1 MSSPARV
8 AASRAAASRV
18 AASRALPVLVALLA
32 IITAAC
38 GGPATPAL
46 SDPKQ
51 ILEAGISGL
60 QEARTFHLEG
70 TADGKVVLSLGG
82 TPGTGSGV
90 PITLDG
96 STLTGDAD
104 LAGKRASLSVVI
116 PALFNLTA
124 DVVAVDG
131 VVYARLP
138 LPGSGGWTRQ
148 AGSGSIFDTLADP
161 AKLLDEFAAFLDRPG
176 VAPRKLS
183 NERCRDAD
191 CYAVSF
197 TIPAAL
203 LGAGASP
210 AGASPAG
217 GSPSDGSPSG
227 SIPAVALPGGLVLG
241 DIAVTALV
249 RTDTPRLAEL
259 SFDVPLGAGGTVN
272 VALELSKFGD
282 PVTITPPPG
291 G

>member
-1 MSSPARV
+1 MSRPARV

-18 AASRALPVLVALLA
+18 AATRALPVLVALLA
-32 IITAAC
+32 IVATAC

-161 AKLLDEFAAFLDRPG
+161 AKLLDEFAAFLDRPE

-183 NERCRDAD
+183 NERCSDAD

-203 LGAGASP
+203 LGAGARPS
-210 AGASPAG
+210 GASPAG
-217 GSPSDGSPSG
+217 GSPSGSS
-227 SIPAVALPGGLVLG
+227 PAVALPGGLVLG

-249 RTDTPRLAEL
+249 RTDTPLLVES

-272 VALELSKFGD
+272 LALELSKFGD
-282 PVTITPPPG
+282 PVTIVPPPG

>member
-1 MSSPARV
+1 MSRPARV
-8 AASRAAASRV
+8 EAT
-18 AASRALPVLVALLA
+18 RALPALIAVLA

-46 SDPKQ
+46 RDPKQ

-60 QEARTFHLEG
+60 QEARTFHLDG
-70 TADGKVVLSLGG
+70 TADGKLVLSLGG

-96 STLTGDAD
+96 STLFGDVD
-104 LAGKRASLSVVI
+104 LAGKRASLSLTV
-116 PALFNLTA
+116 PTLFGLTT
-124 DVVAVDG
+124 DVVAADG
-131 VVYARLP
+131 VVYTRLP
-138 LPGSGGWTRQ
+138 LSGSGGWTRQ
-148 AGSGSIFDTLADP
+148 ADTGSIFDALADP
-161 AKLLDEFAAFLDRPG
+161 ARLLDQLTAFLDRPG

-183 NERCRDAD
+183 NERCGDAD

-197 TIPAAL
+197 TIPAAQI
-203 LGAGASP
+203 GAGASP
-210 AGASPAG
+210 AA
-217 GSPSDGSPSG
+217 
-227 SIPAVALPGGLVLG
+227 ALPGGLVVG

-249 RTDTPRLAEL
+249 RTDAPRLVKL

-272 VALELSKFGD
+272 VGLELSKFGD
-282 PVTITPPPG
+282 PVTITPPQG